1 MEFVHVELKRD
12 TWVYPEMKVETPYD
26 AVKAVKE
33 LLQDMDREIVVCIN
47 MAASGRVINASVCS
61 VGTSN
66 MALISPEG
74 ILKTGIL
81 SGANCLLMIHNY
93 PSGSCHPSQDDFN
106 TAKRITTAGALM
118 DLKLLDFIVIGADDV
133 YSMRK
138 DDAQWLELDYQW
150 LSAAKISERKEN
162 R

>member
-61 VGTSN
+61 VG
-66 MALISPEG
+66 AI
-74 ILKTGIL
+74 
-81 SGANCLLMIHNY
+81 
-93 PSGSCHPSQDDFN
+93 
-106 TAKRITTAGALM
+106 
-118 DLKLLDFIVIGADDV
+118 
-133 YSMRK
+133 
-138 DDAQWLELDYQW
+138 
-150 LSAAKISERKEN
+150 
-162 R
+162 

>member
-12 TWVYPEMKVETPYD
+12 TWVYPEMKIESASD

-47 MAASGRVINASVCS
+47 IAASGRVINASVCS

-66 MALISPEG
+66 MALISPAG
-74 ILKTGIL
+74 ILKTSIL
-81 SGANCLLMIHNY
+81 SGANSLLMIHNH

-106 TAKRITTAGALM
+106 TAKRIATVSALM
-118 DLKLLDFIVIGADDV
+118 DLRLLDFIVIGANEV
-133 YSMRK
+133 YSVRK
-138 DDAQWLELDYQW
+138 DDAQWLEPDYQW
-150 LSAAKISERKEN
+150 LSAAKISEREEN

>member
-12 TWVYPEMKVETPYD
+12 TWIYPEMKVESASD

-33 LLQDMDREIVVCIN
+33 LLRDMDREIVVCIN
-47 MAASGRVINASVCS
+47 IAASGRVINASVCS
-61 VGTSN
+61 VGTSS

-81 SGANCLLMIHNY
+81 SGANCLLMIHNH
-93 PSGSCHPSQDDFN
+93 PSGNCHPSHDDFN
-106 TAKRITTAGALM
+106 TAKRIATAGVLM

-138 DDAQWLELDYQW
+138 NDAQWLEPDYQW